1 MKIDQSAMTKTGNK
15 DRIIFETLTK
25 LKRREYT
32 LKFTRVATCL
42 YCFQLNDWIKPED
55 FKLDGYYYFEDI
67 LNPDEERI
75 IYAISLSGGLKGFLI
90 DTCDVYTDNI
100 SPVMMQKLKL
110 NKIKSRKN
118 DLANAGKRK
127 KADKLSNK
135 ALAF

>member
-1 MKIDQSAMTKTGNK
+1 MTNTGNK
-15 DRIIFETLTK
+15 DWVISETLTK
-25 LKRREYT
+25 LERKDYT
-32 LKFTRVATCL
+32 LKFRRETTCL

-55 FKLDGYYYFEDI
+55 FKLDEYYYFEDI

-90 DTCDVYTDNI
+90 DSCDVNTDNV
-100 SPVMMQKLKL
+100 SPAMMQKLKF